1 MAEQTFSSPGFFDS
15 ESVAPEAAVAVTGV
29 PAGVIGSSMMGP
41 AFVPVTVGNF
51 AEFTAQFGQLDPSY
65 MAPYAVAEFL
75 RNRSA
80 LTFVRTL
87 GAGRSATSSDI
98 VTTETYGTTTG
109 AGFIIQG
116 SQAFNDDKRQKGCVQ
131 FIAAKHF
138 VSSAASVGYPEFNSN
153 SSYNLTS
160 SFANIIRGIVL
171 TATGTR
177 IQVMDYDQFYSS
189 ATTSDDLASIGVT
202 TGSPT
207 YLNFKLVI
215 SSSTPA
221 FGNTEGKTGIKIYTA
236 SLDPTSDNYIQKIL
250 NTDPYNFQKEEHLL
264 VAHFPVEDE
273 IASVSTDS
281 NSVAILSGSSNTNS
295 KSGQTFINLFG
306 RFDSRYTTPRTTS
319 FISQP
324 FAQRE
329 YDLFHFETIS
339 DGANSNTRFKIS
351 INNIRRSD
359 DVNNPYGTFN
369 VQLRDFNDT
378 DANQVVLEQFGP
390 CDLNP
395 ASANYIA
402 KVIGDN
408 KEYYNFDAESTSDR
422 RIITSGKYPNASRF
436 IRIVMND
443 EVERKVTPSSALPFG
458 FRGVPVIKTSDSL
471 TDSTRAISPIVGTG
485 NISINRTAAV
495 APSNSAI
502 LGSIVPPLP
511 FRFKVTKGEVNSGGG
526 FVGQPGAYELADPRL
541 YWGVKFLRVPLFST
555 TPTAVLASNGSN
567 QKNET
572 VDNYTKFL
580 GIYKMDSLV
589 TGSGA
594 DVFNNN
600 KFTLARV
607 ALSINKPSGGTITTA
622 VNSFFTGSDDEIMRE
637 AAYIR
642 DASPS
647 TSDGTVVDGSNQRL
661 TIASLASLPSAV
673 YFNTLQNYNKFTNIF
688 YGGFDGT
695 NILDRDMALMNDKA
709 TSTEN
714 GGKAVASL
722 NIGLSTAYSPGVGA
736 NNGYI
741 QSYQVAS
748 SIILGQS
755 VSTINILA
763 IPGIKDPFV
772 TNYVSDATANYSKA
786 IYLMDIPSYD
796 DQGNRLFSYNSKRP
810 DTNNTI
816 NTFAG
821 RAYNNS
827 YVATYYPDVSVVDQN
842 TGRPVQVAASVAAL
856 SALGFNDSVSFP
868 WFAPAGIDRGVMP
881 TVIQAERVLTQ
892 GNRDLLYQNNVN
904 SIATFPNTGIT
915 VFGQKTFQKKK
926 SALDRVNVRRLL
938 IELKNYISQIADTFV
953 FEQNN
958 TVTRNNFLSIINP
971 YLFTIQ
977 QQQGLTTFKVIM
989 DESNNTSTV
998 IDNNQ
1003 LVGQIYLQPTRTAE
1017 FIILDFN
1024 VLPTGATFPA

>member
-15 ESVAPEAAVAVTGV
+15 EVVAPEAAAAVTGV

-51 AEFTAQFGQLDPSY
+51 AEFVAQFGSLDPNY

-75 RNRSA
+75 RSRSA

-87 GAGRSATSSDI
+87 GAGKNSTSSDI
-98 VTTETYGTTTG
+98 LTTETYGTTTG
-109 AGFIIQG
+109 AGFIIRG

-138 VSSAASVGYPEFNSN
+138 VSSAASVGYPEFSAN

-189 ATTSDDLASIGVT
+189 TTTADDLASIGTT
-202 TGSPT
+202 TGAPT
-207 YLNFKLVI
+207 YLNFKLVV
-215 SSSTPA
+215 SSSSQG

-264 VAHFPVEDE
+264 LAHFPVEDE
-273 IASVSTDS
+273 IAAVSTDS
-281 NSVAILSGSSNTNS
+281 NSVAVLSGSSNTNS
-295 KSGQTFINLFG
+295 KSGQTFIDLFG

-324 FAQRE
+324 FSQRE

-339 DGANSNTRFKIS
+339 DGANANTRFKIS
-351 INNIRRSD
+351 INSIRRSD
-359 DVNNPYGTFN
+359 DVNNLYGTFN

-395 ASANYIA
+395 TSPNYIA

-408 KEYYNFDAESTSDR
+408 KVFYNFDAESSSDR
-422 RIITSGKYPNASRF
+422 RLITSGRYPNASRF
-436 IRIVMND
+436 IRIVMNS
-443 EVERKVTPSSALPFG
+443 EVERGVTPNSALPFG
-458 FRGVPVIKTSDSL
+458 FRGVPTIKTSDSL
-471 TDSTRAISPIVGTG
+471 TDSTRAISSIVGTG
-485 NISINRTAAV
+485 DISINRTAAI
-495 APSNSAI
+495 ASSNAAI

-511 FRFKVTKGEVNSGGG
+511 LRFKVTRGEVNSGGG

-541 YWGVKFLRVPLFST
+541 YWGVKFQRVPLFST

-572 VDNYTKFL
+572 VDSYTKFL

-594 DVFNNN
+594 DIFNNN

-607 ALSINKPSGGTITTA
+607 ALSINKPAGGTVTTA
-622 VNSFFTGSDDEIMRE
+622 VNSFFTGSADEIMRE

-642 DASPS
+642 NASPS
-647 TSDGTVVDGSNQRL
+647 NSDATVVDGADQRI
-661 TIASLASLPSAV
+661 TIASLVSLPSSV

-695 NILDRDMALMNDKA
+695 NILDKDMALMNDKS
-709 TSTEN
+709 TSSES
-714 GGKAVASL
+714 GGKAVAGL
-722 NIGLSTAYSPGVGA
+722 NIGLSTTYSPGVGA
-736 NNGYI
+736 NNGYV

-748 SIILGQS
+748 SIIMDPS
-755 VSTINILA
+755 VSRINIIA
-763 IPGIKDPFV
+763 IPGIKDSFV
-772 TNYVSDATANYSKA
+772 TDFVSQVTEDYSKA

-796 DQGNRLFSYNSKRP
+796 DQGSRLFTYNIKRP

-868 WFAPAGIDRGVMP
+868 WFAPAGFNRGALENFTNVAVRLNSADRDKLY
-881 TVIQAERVLTQ
+881 T
-892 GNRDLLYQNNVN
+892 NRINP
-904 SIATFPNTGIT
+904 IASFPNAGFVI
-915 VFGQKTFQKKK
+915 FGQKTLQMAR
-926 SALDRVNVRRLL
+926 SSLDRVNVRRMLL
-938 IELKNYISQIADTFV
+938 EVKRIASTAALNLV

-958 TVTRNNFLSIINP
+958 ASTRADFVSRLTPSLS
-971 YLFTIQ
+971 LIQ
-977 QQQGLTTFKVIM
+977 SQQGVDQFKIIC
-989 DESNNTSTV
+989 DATNNTQDD
-998 IDNNQ
+998 INNNR
-1003 LVGQIYLQPTRTAE
+1003 LNCKIIVAPTRAVE
-1017 FIILDFN
+1017 FIVVNFVVDS
-1024 VLPTGATFPA
+1024 TGVTFA